1 MILSD
6 LKSLTAS
13 HNQAVIIN
21 VGTRQVTTLALLSAL
36 RHAQMPV
43 LLIDCESKDGSW
55 DYFTRLMEDRPF
67 DMLSAP
73 LRQHGETLNWLFRN
87 INCDNLLLIDSDLEI
102 LNGDIVR
109 WMARL
114 IEQSHVFGAGFTHG
128 PCWLHDNPGVGYYQE
143 RMWMPI
149 TLLKTVCVRQAL
161 EKGHSFSAMVRNND
175 FFPSRLVSNRLAK
188 RFNNPRTRSLRLSWL
203 DAFKTSYFGQ
213 KPCYVFC
220 DTGANVFQHLKYQ
233 MGLHFAGFPAEV
245 QMGDVTHFHGV
256 TRAVLNPD
264 DPIATSMEEI
274 TGTIRNRLRNEY
286 GFDAERRQ

>member
-1 MILSD
+1 
-6 LKSLTAS
+6 
-13 HNQAVIIN
+13 
-21 VGTRQVTTLALLSAL
+21 
-36 RHAQMPV
+36 
-43 LLIDCESKDGSW
+43 
-55 DYFTRLMEDRPF
+55 
-67 DMLSAP
+67 MLSAP
-73 LRQHGETLNWLFRN
+73 LRQHGETLDWLFQN

-114 IEQSHVFGAGFTHG
+114 IEQNHVFGAGFTHG

-143 RMWMPI
+143 RMWIPI
-149 TLLKTVCVRQAL
+149 TLLKTACVRQAL
-161 EKGHSFSAMVRNND
+161 EAGHSFSAMVRNND

-203 DAFKTSYFGQ
+203 DAFKTSYYGQ
-213 KPCYVFC
+213 KPCYLFY
-220 DTGANVFQHLKYQ
+220 DTGASVFQHLKYQ

-264 DPIATSMEEI
+264 DPIATSMAEI
-274 TGTIRNRLRNEY
+274 SGTIRERLRSEY
-286 GFDAERRQ
+286 GFDTERRQ